1 MVLTSSRSAVLP
13 AACAIWL
20 LLVTLGSAG
29 MWRYK
34 YKQIA
39 EPAASALWPATSEL
53 PRAKV
58 LPTLLMFVHP
68 RCTCSR
74 ASVAEL
80 AKLMGRSQG
89 RVSAHVV
96 FFRPR
101 GTPASWARGELWT
114 AAGQIPGVLVHDDEG
129 GREAQLFHGETSGHA
144 VLYDPAGWRLF
155 DGGITPARG
164 HEGESE
170 GSRALLGLLHGKTPA
185 RDQAAVFGC
194 PLRPQAEASAPG
206 GQP

>member
-1 MVLTSSRSAVLP
+1 MVSISSRSAVLP
-13 AACAIWL
+13 AVCAVWL
-20 LLVTLGSAG
+20 LLVALGSAG
-29 MWRYK
+29 LWRYK
-34 YKQIA
+34 YKQLA
-39 EPAASALWPATSEL
+39 EPTASALWPAASEL

-58 LPTLLMFVHP
+58 LPTLLMFIHP

-74 ASVAEL
+74 ASLAEL
-80 AKLMGRSQG
+80 AKVMAKSQG

-101 GTPASWARGELWT
+101 GTSASWARGELWT

-129 GREAQLFHGETSGHA
+129 GREAQLFHSETSGHA

-155 DGGITPARG
+155 DGGITVARA
-164 HEGESE
+164 HEGESI
-170 GSRALLGLLHGKTPA
+170 GNHALLALLHGKTPTEN
-185 RDQAAVFGC
+185 QAAVFGC
-194 PLRPQAEASAPG
+194 PLSVQAAPPPG